1 MDKLPRDPFPTESCL
16 RCGSAR
22 VASGLLGGAIVTPLG
37 IDPPWTSASWWKPMH
52 APLDQDCRFCL
63 ACGLIWATI
72 DTEAVAQIIIT
83 YGTEQLRRRVIDVS
97 ENCLSRPQPPPPT
110 WITCLDRLIR
120 PRSIR
125 ISYPARKSPEAP
137 APWWRFWK
145 R

>member
-1 MDKLPRDPFPTESCL
+1 MDKLPRDPFPTETCL

-37 IDPPWTSASWWKPMH
+37 INPPSTSASWWKPMH
-52 APLDQDCRFCL
+52 APLDEDCRFCL

-97 ENCLSRPQPPPPT
+97 EKLPIPATTPTPDADNLPRPADPPALDPEQLPRPQEP
-110 WITCLDRLIR
+110 
-120 PRSIR
+120 
-125 ISYPARKSPEAP
+125 
-137 APWWRFWK
+137 
-145 R
+145 